1 MSEFVISLLDLCM
14 MLFSCTDNLIVF
26 VPAVSLFFCFCFGIF
41 SYLMRG
47 GYK

>member
-14 MLFSCTDNLIVF
+14 MLFSRTDNLIVF

-47 GYK
+47 GYR